1 LIRNGERKR
10 LRKERK
16 LVKEDKEWG
25 EETIKERKKIS
36 KRIKRK
42 KNEESKEQTQSH
54 PPSRR
59 KKERNIII

>member
-25 EETIKERKKIS
+25 EKTIKERKKIS
-36 KRIKRK
+36 KRG
-42 KNEESKEQTQSH
+42 
-54 PPSRR
+54 
-59 KKERNIII
+59 